1 MDLDLVLVTLWDA
14 GIDYVDAPES
24 LIAARDVRVAER
36 AVGLASSRD
45 ERRVAHWLATLG
57 MTRDEFAKHLA
68 DLGVVLSP
76 QARTLPKGAL
86 SRLQHPRAM
95 ASVTVEPLSSAGGH
109 VATGT
114 AVMAAAPLR
123 WATIGRVR
131 DVVFLS
137 ADQANGIHWALVE
150 DFNLGADPIQP
161 AGLRDANLLES
172 AMLRATSGLGSEAK
186 YPTVEMA
193 GAAMAHSLI
202 HNHPFHN
209 GNKRTAL
216 VCLLVMLDEN
226 GMTLTCTQDDLF
238 RFTLRVAGH
247 RLLDVNYSYDQQAD
261 REVLAMADWIHQNG
275 RAVRK
280 GERPLKWHELRGV
293 LNGFGCS
300 YEPARVGNRMNI
312 YREVEVR
319 SRWLGPRK
327 TKRLRHQTWYGG
339 EGSEVE
345 MNSLND
351 IRRELCLDDD
361 HGIDSEIFYGSGKKQ
376 LDEFIVE
383 YRKTLRRLARL

>member
-1 MDLDLVLVTLWDA
+1 M
-14 GIDYVDAPES
+14 
-24 LIAARDVRVAER
+24 AE
-36 AVGLASSRD
+36 
-45 ERRVAHWLATLG
+45 
-57 MTRDEFAKHLA
+57 
-68 DLGVVLSP
+68 LGVDLSP
-76 QARTLPKGAL
+76 QAKTLPKGAL
-86 SRLQHPRAM
+86 ARLHHPRAKAG
-95 ASVTVEPLSSAGGH
+95 ASVELMPLASGRVDAGQ
-109 VATGT
+109 ALI
-114 AVMAAAPLR
+114 AAAPLK
-123 WATIGRVR
+123 WVTIGRVR
-131 DVVFLS
+131 EVVFLS
-137 ADQANGIHWALVE
+137 AEQANGIHWALVD
-150 DFNLGADPIQP
+150 DFDVGADPIQP

-172 AMLRATSGLGSEAK
+172 AMLRATAGVGSEAK
-186 YPTVEMA
+186 YPSVEMA

-247 RLLDVNYSYDQQAD
+247 RLLDAKYSYDQQAD
-261 REVLAMADWIHQNG
+261 REVLAMAVWIHQNG
-275 RAVRK
+275 RSIRK
-280 GERPLKWHELRGV
+280 GERPMKWHELRGV
-293 LNGFGCS
+293 LNSFGCS
-300 YEPARVGNRMNI
+300 FEAARVGNRMNI
-312 YREVEVR
+312 YREIQTR
-319 SRWLGPRK
+319 TRWLGPPK
-327 TKRLRHQTWYGG
+327 TKRLKHQTWYGG